1 MKIFWLQLTHT
12 SQKQILDQLE
22 ADIAMR
28 AHSKKQEAGKV
39 IFTPNPEILLR
50 QDREKDFRDILLQAD
65 MLIPDGIGLYI
76 GAQMLEYKYWWL
88 RIVLLPYFFARL
100 FLARPVLYKKYGNRI
115 CGSDLTRDI
124 LEYAQDHGLKIAII
138 DPYFPDD
145 LPKVASQ
152 QSFEE
157 NLKKVF
163 PWLDFGFFIYREEHK
178 VHIIS
183 DIQSSQSQI
192 LFSTLGMKTQEQSV
206 LDLMQQCPS
215 IALGL
220 WVGSSFDYFTG
231 FQKRAPQ
238 IFSTLGLEW
247 CYRLA
252 TSPNK
257 KRQLQKVWNAIFV
270 FLWRVVWEK

>member
-1 MKIFWLQLTHT
+1 MKIFWLQLTH
-12 SQKQILDQLE
+12 SSREEILQQLE
-22 ADIAMR
+22 SDIASWMR
-28 AHSKKQEAGKV
+28 DKVQGRGKI

-50 QDREKDFRDILLQAD
+50 QDREKDFQEILLQAD

-76 GAQMLEYKYWWL
+76 GAQMLEYKNWWT
-88 RIVLLPYFFARL
+88 RILLLPYFFARL
-100 FLARPVLYKKYGNRI
+100 FVARESLYQKYGQRI

-124 LEYAQDHGLKIAII
+124 LEYAQKHRLKIAIV
-138 DPYFPDD
+138 DPYFPQD

-152 QSFEE
+152 KSFEA

-163 PWLDFGFFIYREEHK
+163 PWLDFEFFIYREEHK
-178 VHIIS
+178 AHIIS

-192 LFSTLGMKTQEQSV
+192 LFSTLGMKVQEKSV
-206 LDLMQQCPS
+206 LDIMQHCPS

-220 WVGSSFDYFTG
+220 WVGSSFDYLTW

-247 CYRLA
+247 FYRLV

-270 FLWRVVWEK
+270 FLWRVVRDK